1 MKRRFFGYER
11 DLPAEAVARILG
23 GRVVFSEQ
31 RKGQWVAVIEM
42 EHAEILNARGSENNP
57 LLSGE

>member
-11 DLPAEAVARILG
+11 DLPAEAAARILG

-31 RKGQWVAVIEM
+31 RQGQWVAVIEM
-42 EHAEILNARGSENNP
+42 DKTEILNARR
-57 LLSGE
+57 